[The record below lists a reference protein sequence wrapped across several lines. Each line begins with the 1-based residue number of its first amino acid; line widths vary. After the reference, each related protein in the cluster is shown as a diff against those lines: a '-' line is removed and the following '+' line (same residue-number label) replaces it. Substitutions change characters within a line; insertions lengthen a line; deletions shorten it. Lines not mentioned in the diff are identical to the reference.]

1 MSVLFSAY
9 GKKIES
15 TLTIENKSSQKIDN
29 STSLSTLDWEVNYEG
44 IITLK
49 QENTYA
55 LTDEFRRYKVV
66 ENILFHLDLK
76 RK

>member
-44 IITLK
+44 INLK
-49 QENTYA
+49 A
-55 LTDEFRRYKVV
+55 
-66 ENILFHLDLK
+66 
-76 RK
+76 RKYICLNR

>member
-29 STSLSTLDWEVNYEG
+29 STSLSALDWEVKN
-44 IITLK
+44 LK
-49 QENTYA
+49 ARKYMC
-55 LTDEFRRYKVV
+55 
-66 ENILFHLDLK
+66 LK
-76 RK
+76 R

>member
-29 STSLSTLDWEVNYEG
+29 STSLSALDWEENYEG
-44 IITLK
+44 INLK
-49 QENTYA
+49 
-55 LTDEFRRYKVV
+55 V
-66 ENILFHLDLK
+66 
-76 RK
+76 RKYICLNSLI